1 MRHLTLLEQILA
13 STSPGP
19 FFKPDAIHP
28 PAPSRPRVRVIAF
41 YVPRLHP
48 FPENSTSWGFTEW
61 MNVAKALPRFVG
73 HVQPRLPIVGFYDP
87 QNLDVI
93 REQAKLARR
102 YGVGGF
108 CFHYYWC
115 NGHRP
120 LETPLNLLLA
130 DPSIALPFCINWTNG
145 NWTRRLDGLESDLG
159 QSYSPQDDTN
169 FARGLV
175 PIVRDP
181 RYIRVNGRPL
191 IVICSPTLLPEP
203 VATMRRWRAEFARAG
218 VGNPYIA
225 MIQSFDALD
234 PRLYGVDAATELP
247 PHKLAVTPRIN
258 NELSIL
264 DPNFEGHV
272 IDYGEVA
279 RHAMSLPAPPF
290 KLFRGVSPGWDNEA
304 RRPGRGFTLANSTPV
319 IYGDW
324 LAAACASAVAENE
337 NPDERIVFV
346 NAWNE
351 WAEGAYLEPDSHFG
365 YAYLAETARALSSL
379 DEITPRRTADGDLR
393 IALVSHN
400 AYRYGAQ
407 LNALAITRSLA
418 IDLKVSLNV
427 LLGGPGELTPEFEAL
442 APTEIVPGNFTDQG
456 AWTDAARRLA
466 ASGVTAVICNTL
478 VSARAIGPLRQAGL
492 RIVQLVHELPT
503 LIQQYGLTVAARD
516 AAAHAAVIVFPCSYV
531 RDRFIEIAGP
541 IRNRT
546 LLRHQGIYL
555 RGISPTERRSQ
566 RAATRRALGI
576 GDDRRVV
583 LGVGSGDMRKG
594 LDLWPN
600 LARKVL
606 NTCPDAVLLWVGHV
620 EPSVRPW
627 LEHDLR
633 TAGIEDRLLLPGEF
647 ENMAGIYAA
656 ADVYALTS
664 REDPFP
670 SAVLEAMASGLPIVV
685 FENSGGIVE
694 LVRNAGGIS
703 VPYLDVEA
711 MARELASLLCDSAAA
726 SEIGASMARSIGSKF
741 DFAHYCADVLA
752 LAVPPELSVSVV
764 VPNYNYGRYLRQR
777 LESIWAQ
784 RVTIRQI
791 ILLDDASTDDSEAV
805 MVALARESPLP
816 IRIVRNE
823 VNSGSVSRQWAR
835 GVSLAECDL
844 VWIAEADDFA
854 DPDFLKEV
862 LPTFEDPEVVLSYTE
877 SRIVNAEGEVTS
889 PNYLHYVADISAT
902 RWTSDFRA
910 PGPVEVATALAI
922 KNTIP
927 NASAVVFRRDA
938 LSFVLHNYLDEMA
951 SYRNAADWLCYIRLL
966 SRGGKLAFTAHAL
979 NNHRRHISGVTV
991 SAADQRHLDEITAM
1005 QDLAASL
1012 VPVQAE
1018 TRASARQYRIDVAN
1032 YFRFLSA
1039 ETV

>member
-1 MRHLTLLEQILA
+1 
-13 STSPGP
+13 
-19 FFKPDAIHP
+19 
-28 PAPSRPRVRVIAF
+28 
-41 YVPRLHP
+41 
-48 FPENSTSWGFTEW
+48 
-61 MNVAKALPRFVG
+61 
-73 HVQPRLPIVGFYDP
+73 
-87 QNLDVI
+87 
-93 REQAKLARR
+93 
-102 YGVGGF
+102 
-108 CFHYYWC
+108 
-115 NGHRP
+115 
-120 LETPLNLLLA
+120 
-130 DPSIALPFCINWTNG
+130 
-145 NWTRRLDGLESDLG
+145 
-159 QSYSPQDDTN
+159 
-169 FARGLV
+169 
-175 PIVRDP
+175 
-181 RYIRVNGRPL
+181 
-191 IVICSPTLLPEP
+191 
-203 VATMRRWRAEFARAG
+203 
-218 VGNPYIA
+218 
-225 MIQSFDALD
+225 
-234 PRLYGVDAATELP
+234 
-247 PHKLAVTPRIN
+247 
-258 NELSIL
+258 
-264 DPNFEGHV
+264 
-272 IDYGEVA
+272 
-279 RHAMSLPAPPF
+279 
-290 KLFRGVSPGWDNEA
+290 
-304 RRPGRGFTLANSTPV
+304 
-319 IYGDW
+319 
-324 LAAACASAVAENE
+324 
-337 NPDERIVFV
+337 
-346 NAWNE
+346 
-351 WAEGAYLEPDSHFG
+351 
-365 YAYLAETARALSSL
+365 
-379 DEITPRRTADGDLR
+379 
-393 IALVSHN
+393 
-400 AYRYGAQ
+400 
-407 LNALAITRSLA
+407 
-418 IDLKVSLNV
+418 
-427 LLGGPGELTPEFEAL
+427 
-442 APTEIVPGNFTDQG
+442 
-456 AWTDAARRLA
+456 
-466 ASGVTAVICNTL
+466 
-478 VSARAIGPLRQAGL
+478 
-492 RIVQLVHELPT
+492 
-503 LIQQYGLTVAARD
+503 
-516 AAAHAAVIVFPCSYV
+516 
-531 RDRFIEIAGP
+531 
-541 IRNRT
+541 
-546 LLRHQGIYL
+546 
-555 RGISPTERRSQ
+555 
-566 RAATRRALGI
+566 
-576 GDDRRVV
+576 
-583 LGVGSGDMRKG
+583 
-594 LDLWPN
+594 
-600 LARKVL
+600 
-606 NTCPDAVLLWVGHV
+606 
-620 EPSVRPW
+620 
-627 LEHDLR
+627 
-633 TAGIEDRLLLPGEF
+633 
-647 ENMAGIYAA
+647 MAGIYAA